1 MMKCTHSDMHEHD
14 AGELELVSR
23 PVRADLGLFTAVM
36 AYCAVFGDL
45 FGPRLRVRLRPS
57 AGCADT
63 AGGIG
68 PAGGRG
74 SNRDDE
80 FRASGGKLIR

>member
-23 PVRADLGLFTAVM
+23 PVRAGLGLFTAVM

-45 FGPRLRVRLRPS
+45 FDPAFAFAYGRVPGAPTQQAVSSLLAAAAQIGTTNSARLV
-57 AGCADT
+57 
-63 AGGIG
+63 
-68 PAGGRG
+68 
-74 SNRDDE
+74 
-80 FRASGGKLIR
+80 AS